1 MDAMTEISEQSLVE
15 RVERNIQRVLAQNA
29 ELREANAALGA
40 DNERLDALVAAQA
53 SEITALKKQVDGLLL
68 RKSVTEVSG
77 GVRAAK
83 LRINRLLK
91 DVDRCIALMNK

>member
-1 MDAMTEISEQSLVE
+1 MTEISELNLVE
-15 RVERNIQRVLAQNA
+15 RVERNIERILAQNA
-29 ELREANAALGA
+29 ELREANAGLAA
-40 DNERLDALVAAQA
+40 ENARLETLAAAQA
-53 SEITALKKQVDGLLL
+53 AEIGELRTQVDRLLL
-68 RKSVTEVSG
+68 RKSVTEAAG

>member
-1 MDAMTEISEQSLVE
+1 MTEISEQNLVE
-15 RVERNIQRVLAQNA
+15 RVEHHVEHVLAQNE
-29 ELREANAALGA
+29 ELREANAGLAAENARLETLVTEQTA
-40 DNERLDALVAAQA
+40 EIENLRTRLDQ
-53 SEITALKKQVDGLLL
+53 LLL

-91 DVDRCIALMNK
+91 EVDRCIALMNK

>member
-1 MDAMTEISEQSLVE
+1 MAEMSEQSLIE
-15 RVERNIQRVLAQNA
+15 RVERNIQRLLAQNA

-40 DNERLDALVAAQA
+40 ENAWLHAQTAAQGE
-53 SEITALKKQVDGLLL
+53 EIARLQADMDRLLL
-68 RKSVTEVSG
+68 RKSVTEVAG
-77 GVRAAK
+77 GVRAAR

>member
-1 MDAMTEISEQSLVE
+1 MAEMSEQSLIE
-15 RVERNIQRVLAQNA
+15 RVEHNIQRLLAQNA

-40 DNERLDALVAAQA
+40 ENERLNALATAQNE
-53 SEITALKKQVDGLLL
+53 EIARLRADLDRLLL

>member
-1 MDAMTEISEQSLVE
+1 MTEISEQSLVE

-29 ELREANAALGA
+29 ELRQANAALGA
-40 DNERLDALVAAQA
+40 DNERLNALVAAQA
-53 SEITALKKQVDGLLL
+53 EEIEVLRGQVDGLLL